1 MLRPDFVECIPDPL
15 MIVEISTAGERDARA
30 GWQKHLCL
38 GELFDVQEISAVDH
52 RRRQGAVIDLRS
64 RARTPGG
71 TGLGRVELC
80 EMVAEEFEG
89 VASFSECEP
98 LRDQPLKFDRAD
110 FRANLFR
117 LRTPL
122 RGFAVVE
129 LAVNASLVAMK

>member
-1 MLRPDFVECIPDPL
+1 
-15 MIVEISTAGERDARA
+15 
-30 GWQKHLCL
+30 
-38 GELFDVQEISAVDH
+38 
-52 RRRQGAVIDLRS
+52 
-64 RARTPGG
+64 
-71 TGLGRVELC
+71 
-80 EMVAEEFEG
+80 MVAEEFEG

-129 LAVNASLVAMK
+129 LAVNASLVAMKYIDEGPEEVGEIGFETGVEKEARQGFDGGLEREGSGVRRGQGARIRFVVQGAIAVRSQFVQNAKKEMKCRGREQVSND